1 MFSFYERIIAFARTE
16 KANASAP
23 MFIHV
28 LCPPCV
34 TRHHFRFC
42 EDTFS
47 KFNGKRASF
56 IHVLA
61 RSWWRMAAAASTD
74 RVRTQMRTAPTRFF
88 DVLQGTHFHHP
99 LSNSPSL

>member
-1 MFSFYERIIAFARTE
+1 MFSFDERIIAFARTE

-34 TRHHFRFC
+34 TRYHFRYF
-42 EDTFS
+42 EGTFA
-47 KFNGKRASF
+47 KFNGKRACF

-74 RVRTQMRTAPTRFF
+74 RVRTQMRTPSTRFF
-88 DVLQGTHFHHP
+88 DVLPGHSFSSPP
-99 LSNSPSL
+99 L